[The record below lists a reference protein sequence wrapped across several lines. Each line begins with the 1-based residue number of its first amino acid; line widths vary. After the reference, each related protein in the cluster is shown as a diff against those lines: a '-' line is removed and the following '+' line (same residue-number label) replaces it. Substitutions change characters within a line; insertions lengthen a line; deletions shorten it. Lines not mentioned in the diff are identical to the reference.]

1 MENLADEHD
10 KRAFIL
16 FCVYL
21 PPNQEHRI
29 LVGDFMCKL
38 NKVYERYKEAKIVV
52 FGDMNMTRE
61 IFKEQIEKVLRPKF
75 KCYNGKLRYALL
87 SK

>member
-29 LVGDFMCKL
+29 LVGDFSCKL
-38 NKVYERYKEAKIVV
+38 NKVYER
-52 FGDMNMTRE
+52 
-61 IFKEQIEKVLRPKF
+61 
-75 KCYNGKLRYALL
+75 
-87 SK
+87 